1 MKRIFTVIFK
11 LLFLYNYAQT
21 KTDYLKTNRID
32 ITKAE
37 LKFPQQNFNIIG
49 FGAYHDS
56 IKTEVA
62 EHALLT
68 S

>member
-1 MKRIFTVIFK
+1 MKRIFTAIFT
-11 LLFLYNYAQT
+11 LLSVYNYAQT
-21 KTDYLKTNRID
+21 KTDYVKTNRID
-32 ITKAE
+32 ITKGD
-37 LKFPQQNFNIIG
+37 LKFPQQNFNIIDLG
-49 FGAYHDS
+49 VYHGS